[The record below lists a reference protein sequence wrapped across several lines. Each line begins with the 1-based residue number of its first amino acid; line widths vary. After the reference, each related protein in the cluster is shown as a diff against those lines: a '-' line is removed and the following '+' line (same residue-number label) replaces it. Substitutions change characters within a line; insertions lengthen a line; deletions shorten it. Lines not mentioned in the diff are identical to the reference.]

1 MTSTD
6 VDKVYIE
13 RIKPRLIEGTP
24 TEDIRRWSVS
34 AHSVME
40 VTGPSPFGED
50 GNVLLWLHEKSLTQ
64 LFDMCDAVDER
75 FSEIEQAAT
84 LRSGECES
92 RWYELFGTPEKAAQT
107 ISDNCP
113 GGSCDGCLGV
123 KAGTCGLG
131 DYHILLEWLRGKA
144 VKR

>member
-13 RIKPRLIEGTP
+13 RIKPRLIEGTL

-40 VTGPSPFGED
+40 VTGPSPFGEN

-84 LRSGECES
+84 LGSGECEFVS
-92 RWYELFGTPEKAAQT
+92 SKGSDYPPVCSACGYELGIYDCEWYEDGTYGYERNYCP
-107 ISDNCP
+107 NC
-113 GGSCDGCLGV
+113 
-123 KAGTCGLG
+123 
-131 DYHILLEWLRGKA
+131 GKA